1 MVATLAQMASAAY
14 YLESQRSFRHPNEY
28 YTAGEEPDGVW
39 WNPCG
44 LFGLADGGRVDCR
57 DFHRLYHG
65 FAPDGG
71 ERLTRNA
78 GSEKRSPGLDM
89 TFSADKSVSALW
101 AIADP
106 DLRSEIEGAH
116 NDAARAALAGTVLR
130 YCAWTRLQ
138 ERDGTRVV
146 AADIMG
152 AMFQHGTSR
161 ENDPQLHTHCT
172 IFNAA
177 RTHRDGK
184 YRALHQHPVYAWMK
198 AAGAVYR
205 NALAWNL
212 RDRLGIRM
220 EQYGKDG
227 EFTRIAGF
235 ASSEGAAGQE
245 TAALIGH
252 WSKRRG
258 QIVEAARE
266 IGFDVQGNAPRAAAA
281 NKITRAGKSP
291 DNDAEIRHARW
302 RGEAE
307 GFVEREAL
315 IVSLLGMVEEITQ
328 EQIRALT
335 AVLEDL
341 PYRLTREEA
350 VFRLPDIVERVGNAT
365 AGLLNHDAVA
375 TSIERV
381 LLSPEVVRL
390 TRPPRSAEGRADMAH
405 TRLYSTRHTLQM
417 EQEVRDMAAGMTADK
432 GHSLSALTVG
442 EKVAGLLKAGY
453 PLSGEQIAAIRSVT
467 SSAGRVAIIEGAAG
481 SGKTTTLR
489 PIADLYR
496 EHGNAIIATAVAWR
510 TAVALGNDVDVR
522 PFCVDKLLRLAAR
535 DGIEINK
542 DTTIIVD
549 EAGMLST
556 RQAHHILQLSER
568 HGAKIVFAGDTQQ
581 QQPVEAGPGL
591 RLIRD
596 AVGSVRVD
604 RIRRQRA
611 DLEDILTH
619 IQRETPETA
628 RLLASSMAEERR
640 TRILTYY
647 ENMKGRLEFTPWQ
660 VAASEALRDGD
671 AASAV
676 AALHLR
682 GRFHIGYDEEKTL
695 TCLVDAWDRYQRTN
709 PGKSSVVLARTRA
722 EARALS
728 HLMRER
734 RFADLPDGENAD
746 TDQAH
751 ADRAHADRVTVM
763 VSRGTEDERTTSPLE
778 IAHGDRLRI
787 GATHWEKQL
796 FNGTVVT
803 VEDFEVERGEA
814 GTEPSVFI
822 SARTE
827 GGREVRFRHDEIRD
841 WYGNIRLDHGY
852 AMTITSAQGLTVDR
866 TFLLADAR
874 PSRETIYPAATRHRE
889 RLDIYVNRAP
899 LVLDIADRRTDND
912 REVVVTDTEIRAY
925 LAERWSRSQPKEAA
939 LDYMADGVWED
950 RREGIREDG
959 NRSQGETGE
968 IRTAANDN
976 ALTRIARDVR
986 RTAFGWRYAQAVT
999 AFADGRQQVLAAY
1012 DELRE
1017 RTRIEGDTVA
1027 LSGTFRD
1034 TLTRHAVLLKQ
1045 AETFR
1050 ARPDVF
1056 ASLLAERGGIAH
1068 KDLDAFEMLHARAR
1082 RHRRA
1087 ATMRHVHR
1095 IRKDGEQDVQQP
1107 KPELRQEELALE
1119 GGRSEA
1125 PRPVDTVPQDRA
1137 GMQSPDLDAPEARI
1151 IDTVPPVEAEDYP
1164 WTLVAAAQE
1173 DVPPPHQYPATDPA
1187 DSAITTP
1194 NTAAPLTDVESSK
1207 PNWYSPFEALQR
1219 NWTELIERVRQTG
1232 EPLFYA
1238 KGYADMIQRIQAVAE
1253 NGQIPAETRAPAI
1266 EALENYQRDL
1276 LARQHVEDYIAAD
1289 ERHMNA
1295 HTSLQ
1300 RVANRLGVP
1309 IVQLSDHL
1317 GWRQE
1322 ADHLVAAAE
1331 TILGD
1336 GDTYGAHLDNME
1348 TGHALVEQELSQL
1361 RSVIQE
1367 DGEYTSKGKKP
1378 EPRSEPPDTRETVEQ
1393 PELGEPTWMPAYEA
1407 LRRDWNNLVED
1418 VRQARVPLFYA
1429 KGYMDIISR
1438 VRMIAET
1445 PDIPAKSRA
1454 PLIQV
1459 LENHQHY
1466 LSTRK
1471 QILQYPGE
1479 AQRHMDARA
1488 SLQDVVA
1495 AQEIELT
1502 AVSAY
1507 PDWRQEAER
1516 LTAAGEAILSG
1527 KETYGAHLD
1536 RLVTART
1543 HMTGA
1548 LSALREVIGHD
1559 DKELAEQEAREL
1571 QRQQNRHWVGPR
1583 FASDD
1588 GHALDAARAMSPSAS
1603 SVQAALSG
1611 LGRAIGYLVGGQG
1624 YHDRMRTATFAR
1636 EVLERAEELKRDWNR
1651 QVDHAAEEGVHVI
1664 YTEGYER
1671 LHKKLDR
1678 ISNNMLLDHG
1688 VESEISAV
1696 LAQLSKLVSNCNYFD
1711 DCREH
1716 MADQMDRREVLVA
1729 EAAKRG
1735 VAVPD
1740 LGRYDTWRDVT
1751 DFAVGRCEEL
1761 MDDPGNYGIH
1771 LAYIAHAQESLG
1783 STLARVREV
1792 LEDDDRH
1799 LAASLAGQREGEDIR
1814 MREERVARLL
1824 DDPEK
1829 LRELRQQRA
1838 ERKTGKAAAEQ
1849 GPLLEHA
1856 NLVRP
1861 DRRRD
1866 HDNR

>member
-44 LFGLADGGRVDCR
+44 LFGLADGGRVDGG

-65 FAPDGG
+65 FAPGGG

-106 DLRSEIEGAH
+106 ELRSEIESAH

-177 RTHRDGK
+177 RTHRDGR
-184 YRALHQHPVYAWMK
+184 YRALHQHPAYAWMK

-212 RDRLGIRM
+212 RDRLGIHM
-220 EQYGKDG
+220 EQYGKDN

-235 ASSEGAAGQE
+235 APSAGAAGQE
-245 TAALIGH
+245 PAALLAH

-266 IGFDVQGNAPRAAAA
+266 MGFTVEGNAPRAAAA

-291 DNDAEIRHARW
+291 DNDPEMRHARW
-302 RGEAE
+302 RSEAA
-307 GFVEREAL
+307 GFVEREGL
-315 IVSLLGMVEEITQ
+315 IASLLGKAEEITQ

-335 AVLEDL
+335 VVLEDL
-341 PYRLTREEA
+341 PERLTREEA

-365 AGLLNHDAVA
+365 AGLLGRDAVT

-417 EQEVRDMAAGMTADK
+417 EQEVRDMAAGMAADT
-432 GHSLSALTVG
+432 GHALSALAI
-442 EKVAGLLKAGY
+442 EAKVAGLLKAGY
-453 PLSGEQIAAIRSVT
+453 PLSEEQVAAIRTVT
-467 SSAGRVAIIEGAAG
+467 SSGGRVAIIEGAAG

-496 EHGNAIIATAVAWR
+496 EHGSDIIATAVAWR
-510 TAVALGNDVDVR
+510 AAIALGNDVDAR

-535 DGIEINK
+535 GGIEINK

-604 RIRRQRA
+604 RIRRQKA

-619 IQRETPETA
+619 VQGETPETA
-628 RLLASSMAEERR
+628 RLLANSMAEERR

-660 VAASEALRDGD
+660 VAASEALRDGN
-671 AASAV
+671 AASAI

-682 GRFHIGYDEEKTL
+682 GRFHIGYDGEKTL
-695 TCLVDAWDRYQRTN
+695 TGLVDDWDRYQRAN
-709 PGKSSVVLARTRA
+709 PDKSSVVLARTRA

-734 RFADLPDGENAD
+734 RFAALPDAERTDTNRAD
-746 TDQAH
+746 T
-751 ADRAHADRVTVM
+751 DRVTVM
-763 VSRGTEDERTTSPLE
+763 VSRSTEDERATSPLE
-778 IAHGDRLRI
+778 IARGDRLRI

-803 VEDFEVERGEA
+803 VENFKVERSEA
-814 GTEPSVFI
+814 GTAPSVLI

-827 GGREVRFRHDEIRD
+827 DRREVGFRHDEIRD

-852 AMTITSAQGLTVDR
+852 AITITSAQGLTVDR

-889 RLDIYVNRAP
+889 SLDIYVNRAP
-899 LVLDIADRRTDND
+899 LALDIADRRADND
-912 REVVVTDTEIRAY
+912 REAAVTDAEIRAY

-939 LDYMADGVWED
+939 LDYMADGVWRD
-950 RREGIREDG
+950 HREGVREDKSRFS
-959 NRSQGETGE
+959 NETRDE
-968 IRTAANDN
+968 TSDIHAAANDN
-976 ALTRIARDVR
+976 ALARIARDVR
-986 RTAFGWRYAQAVT
+986 RTAFGWRHAQTVA
-999 AFADGRQQVLAAY
+999 AFADGRRQVLAAY
-1012 DELRE
+1012 DDLRE
-1017 RTRIEGDTVA
+1017 RTRIEGDDVA
-1027 LSGTFRD
+1027 LSGAYRE

-1050 ARPDVF
+1050 ARPGDF
-1056 ASLLAERGGIAH
+1056 ASLLSERGGIAR
-1068 KDLDAFEMLHARAR
+1068 KDLDAFEDLHARAR

-1087 ATMRHVHR
+1087 AMMRHVHR
-1095 IRKDGEQDVQQP
+1095 MKKEAEQEAQHP
-1107 KPELRQEELALE
+1107 KPELRQGELALE
-1119 GGRSEA
+1119 GGPAEA
-1125 PRPVDTVPQDRA
+1125 PRRAETVTRDTT
-1137 GMQSPDLDAPEARI
+1137 GMQAPGRDAAETRH
-1151 IDTVPPVEAEDYP
+1151 IDTVPPAEAEDYP
-1164 WTLVAAAQE
+1164 WVFAAAQE
-1173 DVPPPHQYPATDPA
+1173 DEPTPER
-1187 DSAITTP
+1187 DSP
-1194 NTAAPLTDVESSK
+1194 KPDRYAP
-1207 PNWYSPFEALQR
+1207 YEALQR
-1219 NWTELIERVRQTG
+1219 DWSELIERVQQTG

-1238 KGYADMIQRIQAVAE
+1238 EGYANIIPRIQALAE
-1253 NGQIPAETRAPAI
+1253 NRDIPAGTRALMI
-1266 EALENYQRDL
+1266 EALENHQRDL
-1276 LARQHVEDYIAAD
+1276 SARKHLEDHLDVA
-1289 ERHMNA
+1289 ERHMDMHA
-1295 HTSLQ
+1295 SVQ
-1300 RVANRLGVP
+1300 RVADSLGVR
-1309 IVQLSDHL
+1309 IVEVSDHL
-1317 GWRQE
+1317 GWRQQ
-1322 ADHLVAAAE
+1322 ADRLTAAAE
-1331 TILGD
+1331 AILAD
-1336 GDTYGAHLDNME
+1336 GEMYGLHLDNIA
-1348 TGHALVEQELSQL
+1348 TGRGRVERELSRL
-1361 RSVIQE
+1361 RHTIRE
-1367 DGEYTSKGKKP
+1367 DGEYASKVKKP
-1378 EPRSEPPDTRETVEQ
+1378 EPRSEPADTREKVEQ
-1393 PELGEPTWMPAYEA
+1393 PEPAEPAWMPAYEA
-1407 LRRDWNNLVED
+1407 LRQNWNALIENA
-1418 VRQARVPLFYA
+1418 RQTGIPSFYA
-1429 KGYMDIISR
+1429 KGYMDIIPR
-1438 VRMIAET
+1438 IRELT
-1445 PDIPAKSRA
+1445 ENPDIPAKSRA
-1454 PLIQV
+1454 PLIRV
-1459 LENHQHY
+1459 LENHQRY

-1471 QILQYPGE
+1471 HILDYPGE
-1479 AQRHMDARA
+1479 AQRHIDGRA
-1488 SLQDVVA
+1488 SLKDA
-1495 AQEIELT
+1495 TADQEIELT
-1502 AVSAY
+1502 GVLAY

-1516 LTAAGEAILSG
+1516 LMAAGEAILSG

-1536 RLVTART
+1536 RLVDVRT
-1543 HMTGA
+1543 LMIRA
-1548 LSALREVIGHD
+1548 LSALREAIRED
-1559 DKELAEQEAREL
+1559 DKELAERQAREL
-1571 QRQQNRHWVGPR
+1571 RRQRFLHLAGPR
-1583 FASDD
+1583 FTSDD
-1588 GHALDAARAMSPSAS
+1588 NAAPDPARTMSSGAAPVRAT
-1603 SVQAALSG
+1603 LSRF
-1611 LGRAIGYLVGGQG
+1611 GRGIGYLVGGQG
-1624 YHDRMRTATFAR
+1624 YHDRLRTATFAR
-1636 EVLERAEELKRDWNR
+1636 EALERSKQLKRDWNR
-1651 QVDHAAEEGVHVI
+1651 QVERAAEKGVHVI
-1664 YTEGYER
+1664 YTDGYDH
-1671 LHKKLDR
+1671 LHKELDT
-1678 ISNNMLLDHG
+1678 IAGDMLLDRG
-1688 VESEISAV
+1688 VKSEISAV
-1696 LAQLSKLVSNCNYFD
+1696 LAQLGKAMSNRNYFD
-1711 DCREH
+1711 NWPKL
-1716 MADQMDRREVLVA
+1716 MAGQMDRREAL
-1729 EAAKRG
+1729 AAKAAERG

-1740 LGRYDTWRDVT
+1740 HEDYDTWRNVT
-1751 DFAVGRCEEL
+1751 DFAVGRCEGL

-1771 LAYIAHAQESLG
+1771 LDYIALREESLG
-1783 STLARVREV
+1783 SALTRVRDV

-1799 LAASLAGQREGEDIR
+1799 LAATLAGQRAGESLR

-1838 ERKTGKAAAEQ
+1838 ERKAERQ
-1849 GPLLEHA
+1849 QQSKG
-1856 NLVRP
+1856 RYWSM
-1861 DRRRD
+1861 RI
-1866 HDNR
+1866 

>member
-44 LFGLADGGRVDCR
+44 LFGLADGGRVDGG

-65 FAPDGG
+65 FAPGGG

-106 DLRSEIEGAH
+106 ELRSEIERAH

-177 RTHRDGK
+177 RTHRDGR

-212 RDRLGIRM
+212 RDRLGIHS
-220 EQYGKDG
+220 EQYGKDN

-235 ASSEGAAGQE
+235 APPAGAAGQE
-245 TAALIGH
+245 PAALIAH

-266 IGFDVQGNAPRAAAA
+266 MGFTVEGNAPRAAAA

-291 DNDAEIRHARW
+291 DNDPEIRHTRW
-302 RGEAE
+302 RGEAD
-307 GFVEREAL
+307 GFIERETL
-315 IVSLLGMVEEITQ
+315 IASLLGKAEEITQ
-328 EQIRALT
+328 EQIRSLT
-335 AVLEDL
+335 EVLEDL
-341 PYRLTREEA
+341 PDRLTREEA

-365 AGLLNHDAVA
+365 AGMLGRDAVA

-417 EQEVRDMAAGMTADK
+417 EQEVRDMAAGMAADT
-432 GHSLSALTVG
+432 GHSLPAQAIEERVT
-442 EKVAGLLKAGY
+442 GLLKAGY
-453 PLSGEQIAAIRSVT
+453 PLSEEQIAAIRSVT
-467 SSAGRVAIIEGAAG
+467 SSEGRVAIIEGAAG

-496 EHGNAIIATAVAWR
+496 EHGSDIIATAVAWR
-510 TAVALGNDVDVR
+510 TAVALGNDVDAR

-535 DGIEINK
+535 GGIEINK

-604 RIRRQRA
+604 RIRRQKA

-619 IQRETPETA
+619 IQGETPETA
-628 RLLASSMAEERR
+628 RLLVNSMAEERR

-647 ENMKGRLEFTPWQ
+647 ENMKGRLEFTSWQ

-671 AASAV
+671 AASAI

-695 TCLVDAWDRYQRTN
+695 TGLVDDWDRYQRAN

-722 EARALS
+722 EVRALS

-734 RFADLPDGENAD
+734 RFAALPDSER
-746 TDQAH
+746 TDV
-751 ADRAHADRVTVM
+751 DRVTVI
-763 VSRGTEDERTTSPLE
+763 VSRGTEDERTASPLE
-778 IAHGDRLRI
+778 IARGDRLRI

-796 FNGTVVT
+796 FNGTVVA
-803 VEDFEVERGEA
+803 VEDFKVERSEA
-814 GTEPSVFI
+814 DTEPSVLI

-827 GGREVRFRHDEIRD
+827 DGREVKFRHDEIRD

-866 TFLLADAR
+866 TFLLADTR

-899 LVLDIADRRTDND
+899 LALDIANRRADND
-912 REVVVTDTEIRAY
+912 QEVAVTDIEIRAY

-939 LDYMADGVWED
+939 LDYMADGVWQDHREGVRED
-950 RREGIREDG
+950 R
-959 NRSQGETGE
+959 NRSHGEAQGED
-968 IRTAANDN
+968 IRAAANDN
-976 ALTRIARDVR
+976 ALARIARDVR
-986 RTAFGWRYAQAVT
+986 RTAFGWRHAQTVA
-999 AFADGRQQVLAAY
+999 AFADGHRQVLVAY
-1012 DELRE
+1012 DDFRE

-1027 LSGTFRD
+1027 LSGAFQE

-1045 AETFR
+1045 AGTFR
-1050 ARPDVF
+1050 ARPGDF
-1056 ASLLAERGGIAH
+1056 ASLLSERGGIAR
-1068 KDLDAFEMLHARAR
+1068 KDLDAFEDLHARAR

-1087 ATMRHVHR
+1087 AMMRHVHR
-1095 IRKDGEQDVQQP
+1095 IKREAEQEAQHP
-1107 KPELRQEELALE
+1107 KPELRQGELALE
-1119 GGRSEA
+1119 GGRAEA
-1125 PRPVDTVPQDRA
+1125 PRRADTVTRDTT
-1137 GMQSPDLDAPEARI
+1137 GMQAPDRDAAETRH
-1151 IDTVPPVEAEDYP
+1151 IDTVPPAEAEDYP
-1164 WTLVAAAQE
+1164 WALAAVAQE
-1173 DVPPPHQYPATDPA
+1173 DVPPPRLDQDPPRP
-1187 DSAITTP
+1187 DWY
-1194 NTAAPLTDVESSK
+1194 AP
-1207 PNWYSPFEALQR
+1207 YEALQR
-1219 NWTELIERVRQTG
+1219 DWSQLIERVQQTG

-1238 KGYADMIQRIQAVAE
+1238 ERYADMIPRIQALAE
-1253 NGQIPAETRAPAI
+1253 NPDIPAETRAPMI
-1266 EALENYQRDL
+1266 EALENHQRDL
-1276 LARQHVEDYIAAD
+1276 SARKHLKDHLDAAV
-1289 ERHMNA
+1289 RHMDTHA
-1295 HTSLQ
+1295 SLQ
-1300 RVANRLGVP
+1300 RIADGLGVP
-1309 IVQLSDHL
+1309 IDKVSDHL

-1322 ADHLVAAAE
+1322 ADRLMATAE
-1331 TILGD
+1331 SILAD
-1336 GDTYGAHLDNME
+1336 DEPYGIHLDNME
-1348 TGHALVEQELSQL
+1348 SGRARVEGKLSQL
-1361 RSVIQE
+1361 RHVIRE
-1367 DGEYTSKGKKP
+1367 DGEYAFQRKTP
-1378 EPRSEPPDTRETVEQ
+1378 EPLGEPVDTRETVEQ
-1393 PELGEPTWMPAYEA
+1393 PEPAEPAWLPAYEA
-1407 LRRDWNNLVED
+1407 MRQDWNSLIED
-1418 VRQARVPLFYA
+1418 ARQTGTPSFYA
-1429 KGYMDIISR
+1429 KGYMDIVPRIR
-1438 VRMIAET
+1438 ELT
-1445 PDIPAKSRA
+1445 ENPDIPAKSRA
-1454 PLIQV
+1454 PLIRV
-1459 LENHQHY
+1459 LENHQRY

-1471 QILQYPGE
+1471 HILDYPGE
-1479 AQRHMDARA
+1479 VERQMDARA

-1495 AQEIELT
+1495 DQVIELT
-1502 AVSAY
+1502 GVSAY

-1536 RLVTART
+1536 RLVEART
-1543 HMTGA
+1543 HMTRA
-1548 LSALREVIGHD
+1548 FSALREVIRDD
-1559 DKELAEQEAREL
+1559 DKELAERQAREL
-1571 QRQQNRHWVGPR
+1571 RRLQNRHWVGPR
-1583 FASDD
+1583 FASVD
-1588 GHALDAARAMSPSAS
+1588 GAPDPGQAGTTGAEPVRAAFSR
-1603 SVQAALSG
+1603 
-1611 LGRAIGYLVGGQG
+1611 LGRAIGRLAGGQD
-1624 YHDRMRTATFAR
+1624 YHNRMRTATFAR
-1636 EVLERAEELKRDWNR
+1636 EALERSEELKRDWNR
-1651 QVDHAAEEGVHVI
+1651 QVDRAAEEGVHVI
-1664 YTEGYER
+1664 YTDGYDR
-1671 LHKKLDR
+1671 LHKELDT
-1678 ISNNMLLDHG
+1678 IAGDMLLDRG
-1688 VESEISAV
+1688 VKSEISAV
-1696 LAQLSKLVSNCNYFD
+1696 LAQLGKAMSNRNYFD
-1711 DCREH
+1711 NWPKL
-1716 MADQMDRREVLVA
+1716 MAGQMDRREAL
-1729 EAAKRG
+1729 AAKAAERG

-1740 LGRYDTWRDVT
+1740 HEDYDTWRNVT
-1751 DFAVGRCEEL
+1751 DFAVGRCEGL

-1771 LAYIAHAQESLG
+1771 LDYIALREESLG
-1783 STLARVREV
+1783 SALTRVRDV

-1799 LAASLAGQREGEDIR
+1799 LAATLAGQRAGESLR
-1814 MREERVARLL
+1814 MRDERVARLL

-1838 ERKTGKAAAEQ
+1838 ERKAERQ
-1849 GPLLEHA
+1849 QQSKGRHWSM
-1856 NLVRP
+1856 RI
-1861 DRRRD
+1861 
-1866 HDNR
+1866 